1 VEEIK
6 CNLKE
11 IRLKE
16 YLIDSKKE
24 FASMLE
30 VEEHRYG
37 SWEREESFPNLK
49 TALQIANK
57 LNKKLEE
64 VWHL

>member
-1 VEEIK
+1 VEQIK

-16 YLIDSKKE
+16 YMIDSKKE
-24 FASMLE
+24 FASMLK

-37 SWEREESFPNLK
+37 AWEREESFPNLN
-49 TALQIANK
+49 TALIIAKK